1 MIKERTVATAQTA
14 VTPINASLAGLCI
27 REWRATEVL
36 LSILNFAAEE
46 TKFDQL
52 EMLFASLFADAGGF
66 AYDTCQ
72 AWGSPGMRW
81 MGCDEFFPDKE
92 IYKDLRKSVSSG
104 CSPTKVQ
111 FVTEG
116 TVPAYP
122 FGDPTP
128 WTPNPTYGIE

>member
-1 MIKERTVATAQTA
+1 M
-14 VTPINASLAGLCI
+14 
-27 REWRATEVL
+27 L
-36 LSILNFAAEE
+36 LS
-46 TKFDQL
+46 
-52 EMLFASLFADAGGF
+52 MLFADAGGF

-72 AWGSPGMRW
+72 AWGSPGLRW

-92 IYKDLRKSVSSG
+92 VYKDLRKSVGSG

-122 FGDPTP
+122 YGDPTP
-128 WTPNPTYGIE
+128 WTPNPAYGIV